1 MNKRKNQSEQKQKK
15 LNIRTLAMIGLI
27 MYFCYVLIGQQ
38 SALRASDSEIS
49 QLETEVSQAQSNR
62 AEVEAMG
69 AISQSDAYVEKMA
82 REKLG
87 LVLPDETVF
96 VDVTG
101 Q

>member
-1 MNKRKNQSEQKQKK
+1 
-15 LNIRTLAMIGLI
+15 

-38 SALRASDSEIS
+38 ATLRAADAEAARLEAEI
-49 QLETEVSQAQSNR
+49 AA
-62 AEVEAMG
+62 AEENKAVVKDLD
-69 AISQSDAYVEKMA
+69 AISQSDAYIEKVA